1 MAEGI
6 AAECGYALR
15 VGANTHSD
23 LMNIEALCAAP
34 PEALAH
40 SPSQMPLSCPV
51 APGRPKLMPGCGPA
65 GRRALA
71 HADTPNTSPGCRS
84 CASAPSPTG
93 ARPRRR
99 AADLAALPK
108 RISARRR
115 AADHAALR
123 ALAHV
128 QRAYEGRSRGSQ
140 SVRPRPPARA
150 LTRRRAPSPAG
161 ARTSPGCRPR
171 RASEE
176 NFARRR
182 AADLA
187 ALRALAHATKT
198 FSTVLLGTS
207 HILRS
212 ILRRI
217 LRHVLHVQRGR
228 RRACVGPEVSRRW
241 KTTRHDEDR
250 HASFAAPKTPSA
262 KSCTKS
268 FATSFTCS
276 SFTCRPRQW
285 PKRAEDVFKPSVGLP
300 HQQRVQRALRDD
312 E

>member
-1 MAEGI
+1 
-6 AAECGYALR
+6 
-15 VGANTHSD
+15 
-23 LMNIEALCAAP
+23 MNIEALCAAP

-93 ARPRRR
+93 ARPRRL

-128 QRAYEGRSRGSQ
+128 QRAYEEA
-140 SVRPRPPARA
+140 VRVVLKVCA
-150 LTRRRAPSPAG
+150 LARRRAPSPAG
-161 ARTSPGCRPR
+161 ARPR
-171 RASEE
+171 LPAR
-176 NFARRR
+176 ARRR

-187 ALRALAHATKT
+187 ALPKRT
-198 FSTVLLGTS
+198 
-207 HILRS
+207 
-212 ILRRI
+212 
-217 LRHVLHVQRGR
+217 LHVAGLQTSPRFAPSHTLQRPSQPSFS
-228 RRACVGPEVSRRW
+228 APHTPFATSSA
-241 KTTRHDEDR
+241 
-250 HASFAAPKTPSA
+250 AS
-262 KSCTKS
+262 C
-268 FATSFTCS
+268 ATSFTCS
-276 SFTCRPRQW
+276 
-285 PKRAEDVFKPSVGLP
+285 VGGGA
-300 HQQRVQRALRDD
+300 RVLGLGFPAAGRRR
-312 E
+312 